1 MKCVED
7 YEQFDAVYVGVA
19 LLSTAK
25 HLYGNPNH
33 NTVKF
38 TWVEADGVYDVD
50 LLAGGPLIRESIDAG
65 LSPKAIRASWQGEL
79 EKFKTIRE
87 KYLLY

>member
-1 MKCVED
+1 LNCIED
-7 YEQFDAVYVGVA
+7 YQQFDAVYVGVA

-25 HLYGNPNH
+25 RLYGNPH
-33 NTVKF
+33 RNTGNF

-65 LSPKAIRASWQGEL
+65 LSPAEIRASWQGDL
-79 EKFKTIRE
+79 DTFKSIRK